1 MSRPPALVACLLLL
15 SAAALGASADR
26 CGNTLGEVLS
36 SFSPEMLQR
45 AQPELVA
52 DVLAG
57 RVSLEEFASTIGAP
71 LFSAGASGHLAA
83 QAMTTPLYEKQFIT
97 HWLTHYY
104 AIPSTIDEDRVGE
117 AGIDGRCS
125 GQRMTDNPASPSLEI
140 NYWTDSAGRVRT
152 TYWNAFREDVETA
165 TGFCYNYDT
174 TDQVRYFVTWVFAP
188 SARSGQVWVG
198 AHDYFKLWV
207 NGTLVLQRTSGG
219 SKSFTADEYK
229 GAVNL
234 KQGWNLLVFK
244 QGFPVLGPS
253 SSPNEDDKTKYF
265 SLRFT
270 RDAAG
275 TPMTDLQAAFDPQCT
290 DTSSSSGQYS
300 RVWAPNLARIAGAG
314 GSQWKSHLSVFN
326 GWHMPWRLLFHYYKE
341 GNNTGTPSAARAL
354 VVQPYQ
360 TQMFDNALESLFGVT
375 GNEKGYIVAF
385 HQYYVF
391 SHFNRSY
398 RWLRLK
404 VFNQASSGAFGMDVP
419 FLYHYDSWFNPRWVS
434 VPGGLGRINLG
445 LVPRHNLGART
456 SVRVIALPEGSAAR
470 IFKIYGPFSGF
481 FQINDVLTDLGLTPA
496 QAENLAL
503 WVELVAFETNTPYF
517 AYITINDGVPAQGK
531 PGTSDPLMYLPN
543 TFATFPPH
551 LQ

>member
-1 MSRPPALVACLLLL
+1 MRRPPTLVACLLFL
-15 SAAALGASADR
+15 SAAALGAPPDR
-26 CGNTLGEVLS
+26 CANTLGEVLS

-45 AQPELVA
+45 AEAQLIS
-52 DVLAG
+52 DLLAG
-57 RVSLEEFASTIGAP
+57 RLSPDEFAASVGSP
-71 LFSAGASGHLAA
+71 HFSAAASGDLAG

-97 HWLTHYY
+97 HWLAHYST
-104 AIPSTIDEDRVGE
+104 IPSTIDEDRVGE

-125 GQRMTDNPASPSLEI
+125 GQMMTDNPASPTLDI
-140 NYWTDSAGRVRT
+140 NYWTDSAGRVQT
-152 TYWNAFREDVETA
+152 GYWNAFTEYVETA
-165 TGFCYNYDT
+165 TGYCYNVDT

-207 NGTLVLQRTSGG
+207 NGDLVLQRTSGG
-219 SKSFTADEYK
+219 SKTFTADEYK

-253 SSPNEDDKTKYF
+253 SSPNQDDTTKYF

-290 DTSSSSGQYS
+290 DTSSSSGRYS

-341 GNNTGTPSAARAL
+341 GNSSGTPSATKVV

-360 TQMFDNALESLFGVT
+360 TQMFANALESLFGVT
-375 GNEKGYIVAF
+375 GNEKGYMVVF
-385 HQYYVF
+385 HQYYNL
-391 SHFNRSY
+391 HYLYY
-398 RWLRLK
+398 RWLQLK
-404 VFNQASSGAFGMDVP
+404 VFNQASSGTFGMDVP
-419 FLYHYDSWFNPRWVS
+419 FLSHSDAWFSPRWVS
-434 VPGGLGRINLG
+434 VPGGQGRVNLG
-445 LVPRHNLGART
+445 LVPRHNQGART
-456 SVRVIALPEGSAAR
+456 SVRVTAVPEGSAAQ
-470 IFKIYGPFSGF
+470 ISKTYGPFSGF

-503 WVELVAFETNTPYF
+503 WVQLVSPETNTPYF
-517 AYITINDGVPAQGK
+517 AYLTINDSIPAQGK
-531 PGTSDPLMYLPN
+531 PGTSDPLMRLPN
-543 TFATFPPH
+543 YFATYPPS